1 MSTILIV
8 DDYPVARRIL
18 SHTLQRNG
26 HVVIAAADGT
36 EALARLDDT
45 PIDLA
50 IIDIAMPG
58 MDGLT
63 LLRRLRDRETQK
75 SLPVIMLSA
84 SGQDDDR
91 LTARELGA
99 HDFLS
104 KPASSHEILETVGRL
119 LGGAS

>member
-1 MSTILIV
+1 MPTILIV
-8 DDYPVARRIL
+8 DDYAVARRIL

-26 HVVIAAADGT
+26 HVVVSAADGT

-45 PIDLA
+45 PVDLA

-63 LLRRLRDRETQK
+63 LLRHLRERDSEST
-75 SLPVIMLSA
+75 LPVIMLSA
-84 SGQDDDR
+84 SGQDEDR
-91 LTARELGA
+91 QTARALGA

-104 KPASSHEILETVGRL
+104 KPASSQELLDAVGRL
-119 LGGAS
+119 LA

>member
-26 HVVIAAADGT
+26 HVVIAAADGA
-36 EALARLDDT
+36 EALALLDDT
-45 PIDLA
+45 SIDLA

-63 LLRRLRDRETQK
+63 LLRRLRDREAQQ

-84 SGQDDDR
+84 SGQDEDR
-91 LTARELGA
+91 LAARELGA

-119 LGGAS
+119 LGGAG